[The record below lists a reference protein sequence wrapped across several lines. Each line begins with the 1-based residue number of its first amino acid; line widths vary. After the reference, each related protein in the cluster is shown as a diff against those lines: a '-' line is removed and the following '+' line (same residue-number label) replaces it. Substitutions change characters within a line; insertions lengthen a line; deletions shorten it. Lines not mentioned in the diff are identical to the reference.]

1 MKGIIAHTGY
11 NSCERCYVHGSH
23 EGPVVFNEE
32 IEYPKHNWETCKNVG
47 YRDHQLIVSPLA
59 EINNDV
65 INLFPLDYMHRDCLG
80 AVRRILN
87 YMNKGPSGKISANSI
102 DETSMLLLLLNGH
115 MPSELFCQPGS
126 LI

>member
-1 MKGIIAHTGY
+1 
-11 NSCERCYVHGSH
+11 
-23 EGPVVFNEE
+23 
-32 IEYPKHNWETCKNVG
+32 
-47 YRDHQLIVSPLA
+47 
-59 EINNDV
+59 
-65 INLFPLDYMHRDCLG
+65 MHRDCLG